1 MTPQAQTG
9 SEANE
14 RKGGESIMAVH
25 WKRAGAMAMGLALT
39 VGVVASVPQSPAYA
53 GESSV
58 SSEPTPTSDAVQL
71 RAKLG
76 IIYAQNG
83 QRDAARAEFMK
94 LIEIPQGRP
103 AALTNLGNLA
113 FLEGRVDEALES
125 YEQAA
130 ALDDEDPGILLN
142 AGLAFKMLG
151 ETEKA
156 DQTFAVAVEMA
167 GGVEKASY
175 LLGLHT
181 VDDTGRG
188 KASKVTADEL
198 RQMLVKAD
206 ANVPKT
212 DTKAEKS
219 DKPKVTTRPGGSR
232 AAEAVGEQNLY
243 WKDS

>member
-1 MTPQAQTG
+1 MTPRAGTG
-9 SEANE
+9 FRSK
-14 RKGGESIMAVH
+14 RMKGGESIMAAH
-25 WKRAGAMAMGLALT
+25 WRRAGAVAVGLALT
-39 VGVVASVPQSPAYA
+39 VGVVASMPQAPAYA

-58 SSEPTPTSDAVQL
+58 SESNASDTIQL

-83 QRDAARAEFMK
+83 NRDAARAEFMK
-94 LIEIPQGRP
+94 LIETPEGRP

-113 FLEGRVDEALES
+113 FLEGRVEEALES
-125 YEQAA
+125 YEQAS
-130 ALDDEDPGILLN
+130 ALDEEDPGILLN

-167 GGVEKASY
+167 GGIEQASY

-181 VDDTGRG
+181 AQDTGRG

-212 DTKAEKS
+212 DQKAEKS
-219 DKPKVTTRPGGSR
+219 DKPNVTTRPGGSR
-232 AAEAVGEQNLY
+232 AAEAVGEQTLY
-243 WKDS
+243 WKDR